1 MKKLLSLLLA
11 LTLCVSSLAR
21 TAALAAD
28 EPAPDPDPIVTVD
41 PKDPDDPE
49 KPKEPVPPANV
60 ETPKPSGDST
70 DD

>member
-28 EPAPDPDPIVTVD
+28 EPDLDPDPIVVID
-41 PKDPDDPE
+41 PKDRDDPE
-49 KPKEPVPPANV
+49 KPKEPEKPV
-60 ETPKPSGDST
+60 ETVEPTDPKGD
-70 DD
+70 DF